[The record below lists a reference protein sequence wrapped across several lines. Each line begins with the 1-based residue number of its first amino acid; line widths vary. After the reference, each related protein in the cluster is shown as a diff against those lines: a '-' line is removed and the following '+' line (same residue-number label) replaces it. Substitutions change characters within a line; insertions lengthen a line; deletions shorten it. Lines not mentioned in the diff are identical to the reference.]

1 MTDTITTVLFEAG
14 SSAGVTPTFM
24 RMIVFAQSDH
34 GKYVHDILEA
44 TYTGL
49 ESELKWITKHAASY
63 AEHNSAAI
71 DLKYLVR
78 ARRPNLAAD
87 YKD

>member
-34 GKYVHDILEA
+34 GKYVH
-44 TYTGL
+44 
-49 ESELKWITKHAASY
+49 K
-63 AEHNSAAI
+63 N
-71 DLKYLVR
+71 V
-78 ARRPNLAAD
+78 PV
-87 YKD
+87 